1 MSRQQPRPDSKT
13 EPRPRRPAKDRRPTP
28 RPDERTLPGMDRD
41 PASRAHTNSQPRSR
55 RRPGPEPRPRPG
67 PEARR
72 RPGAEPAGHDRSSR
86 RSVLQPRPVPV
97 SNQTN
102 RSKALRAARQRVLVV
117 LAWATAATLA
127 LGRRVLAA
135 ITGEVG
141 RRLAQAVGLTVVL
154 AVVVTALY
162 DRGEV
167 PTAAAQQAVQA
178 PSGGS
183 QGGSAARGGASA
195 RRKDPATLGGLR
207 GRDRVARAGE
217 KPAAVAAAWYAARH
231 GVPRAKVKP
240 LQQDRLSAKEVRV
253 LVLADHGHGRLRTA
267 LVRLRHGADGWSVR

>member
-55 RRPGPEPRPRPG
+55 RRPGPEP
-67 PEARR
+67 
-72 RPGAEPAGHDRSSR
+72 AGHDRSSR
-86 RSVLQPRPVPV
+86 RSVLQPRPAPV

>member
-1 MSRQQPRPDSKT
+1 MSRQKPRPDKET
-13 EPRPRRPAKDRRPTP
+13 ESRPSRSRGMDPHPRAHGDPRPR
-28 RPDERTLPGMDRD
+28 MDNGNR
-41 PASRAHTNSQPRSR
+41 
-55 RRPGPEPRPRPG
+55 GPRPRP
-67 PEARR
+67 R
-72 RPGAEPAGHDRSSR
+72 AGTG
-86 RSVLQPRPVPV
+86 PRPVLHPGPA
-97 SNQTN
+97 SSRNRAN
-102 RSKALRAARQRVLVV
+102 RSRTLAAV
-117 LAWATAATLA
+117 AWATAVAHA
-127 LGRRVLAA
+127 LGRRLLAV

-141 RRLAQAVGLTVVL
+141 RRLARAVGLTVVL

-167 PTAAAQQAVQA
+167 PTAAAQQA
-178 PSGGS
+178 PSGGN
-183 QGGSAARGGASA
+183 QGGSAALGGTSA

-207 GRDRVARAGE
+207 GRDRVARVGE

-267 LVRLRHGADGWSVR
+267 LVRLRHGADGWRVR